1 MRISIAERMFE
12 RVIENCADSDLD
24 NMHQEIVQLKER
36 YSMTYRGFVKI
47 PFIKNLFDLIEDEWG
62 YRHQM
67 DRENNI

>member
-1 MRISIAERMFE
+1 MFE